1 MKFSEYLKSVNK
13 TKIHLK
19 MERWVELKQYYMS
32 MFRFYMLKLYDQGYI
47 SDPTR
52 FNEEEIKQNLVEM
65 GIYDFRN
72 KNGKVLID
80 SLHADF
86 SRCKYKNDSE
96 KVKFLNLLYE
106 ALKYKEYS
114 LEIDKQYENYGT
126 DLKFSFVMKNSIL
139 VTSVCI
145 IDYNKGVFN
154 TLCPD
159 GYS

>member
-13 TKIHLK
+13 TKVHLK
-19 MERWVELKQYYMS
+19 LERWVELKQYYMS

-52 FNEEEIKQNLVEM
+52 FNEEEIKQNLVEL

-86 SRCKYKNDSE
+86 ARCKYKMIM
-96 KVKFLNLLYE
+96 
-106 ALKYKEYS
+106 KE
-114 LEIDKQYENYGT
+114 E
-126 DLKFSFVMKNSIL
+126 SF
-139 VTSVCI
+139 
-145 IDYNKGVFN
+145 
-154 TLCPD
+154 
-159 GYS
+159 